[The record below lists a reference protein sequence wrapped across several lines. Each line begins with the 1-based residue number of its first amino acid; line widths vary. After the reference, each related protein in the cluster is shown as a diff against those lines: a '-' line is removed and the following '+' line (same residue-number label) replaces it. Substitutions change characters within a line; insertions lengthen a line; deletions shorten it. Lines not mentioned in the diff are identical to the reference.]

1 MSFFI
6 DGFDPCSAGK
16 FGKLDESVSK
26 LGESAARFRLEQIVP
41 PCEFPRSMRTNPTP
55 DGFLRGWIPASSRF
69 WRLQLTFWG
78 LVGFLGLT
86 TRASLGEPLL
96 QALVFTVVVVS
107 VCVFISLLLR
117 RIYLLRDR
125 EFDIGSAAIL
135 ITASLAASIAQTAL
149 LVGFAHLVG
158 WHNTLSDFF
167 VNVVL
172 RVVFMWVAFMA
183 WSLGYFWIWSEADR
197 SLESDLREQAQ
208 REAQRMELLMLRAQL
223 DPHFLFNSLNAIAA
237 EIPSHPDAATE
248 MVNELSDYLRYSLDH
263 RKDPFVP
270 LSAEVRAMEA
280 YLHIQR
286 ARFGERL
293 HFSIDLAP
301 DAAPRPVPCFLLQ
314 PLVENAVKHGLDRR
328 GSGVLAISLSAR
340 RSHQTLEIRVRN
352 SGSIKPHD
360 PSRTGVGLETLRR
373 RLEIHYPGR
382 HTFRFHEKDGEVV
395 AELDLEGEPCSA

>member
-1 MSFFI
+1 
-6 DGFDPCSAGK
+6 
-16 FGKLDESVSK
+16 
-26 LGESAARFRLEQIVP
+26 
-41 PCEFPRSMRTNPTP
+41 MRTNPTP

-86 TRASLGEPLL
+86 TRASLCEPLL

-117 RIYLLRDR
+117 RIYLLRNR

-135 ITASLAASIAQTAL
+135 IMASLAASIVQTAL
-149 LVGFAHLVG
+149 LVGFSHLAG
-158 WHNTLSDFF
+158 WHNTLTDFF
-167 VNVVL
+167 VNLVL

-197 SLESDLREQAQ
+197 SVESDLREQAQ

-270 LSAEVRAMEA
+270 LSTEVRAMEA
-280 YLHIQR
+280 YLRIQH

-293 HFSIDLAP
+293 HFSINIAP
-301 DAAPRPVPCFLLQ
+301 DAAARSVPCFLLQ

-340 RSHQTLEIRVRN
+340 RVHERLEIRVRN
-352 SGSIKPHD
+352 TGAIKPAD

-373 RLEIHYPGR
+373 RLEIHYRGR
-382 HTFRFHEKDGEVV
+382 HTFRLEEKNSEVV